1 MGRMSRGWEMTK
13 LSFAVIKQ
21 NRTLLL
27 FPVISG
33 ISMMMILSIILA
45 GFWFVPELAEAPQ
58 WFFIILGFFIY
69 VILFFIS
76 YYFQAGL
83 VACAYATME
92 GEAPSMGYGM
102 KKANTVIG
110 RLFTWAIISAVLGM
124 ILQAIESRFPIASR
138 LIGAAWGIA
147 TYFVVPIIVFEDT
160 GAWPSMKRSWQVLK
174 GSWGEALTGHLATT
188 LIFFLLALLFIP
200 LVILAAMMP
209 NLPLM
214 ILFAIIALGYLI
226 FIILLASAVST
237 VLRTALYRYTTTGKM
252 NIRLPDWF
260 PPPMTTVGQVGSPG
274 NVPQHDPY
282 APPRYK

>member
-1 MGRMSRGWEMTK
+1 M
-13 LSFAVIKQ
+13 
-21 NRTLLL
+21 
-27 FPVISG
+27 
-33 ISMMMILSIILA
+33 
-45 GFWFVPELAEAPQ
+45 
-58 WFFIILGFFIY
+58 
-69 VILFFIS
+69 
-76 YYFQAGL
+76 
-83 VACAYATME
+83 
-92 GEAPSMGYGM
+92 
-102 KKANTVIG
+102 
-110 RLFTWAIISAVLGM
+110 
-124 ILQAIESRFPIASR
+124 
-138 LIGAAWGIA
+138 
-147 TYFVVPIIVFEDT
+147 
-160 GAWPSMKRSWQVLK
+160 LK